1 MTTPTTDS
9 KSAEFQQFYYDAY
22 RTWSTFYSEAYRDVR
37 AYAGDNWTNEE
48 RTQLRAQRRT
58 ILELNRIRR
67 MVNLYDGYERENR
80 KSIAIAPMESGDEET
95 SEQLSELMKYVY
107 DKGGANSIN
116 SEAFSHMLKSG
127 LAVIGIYIDYNKDK
141 VNGDIKFF
149 WKPFNAVMFDP
160 YFTKRDLSDC
170 DAAATRDLLSKEQV
184 KMLLPWVPPKDIDD
198 LPTGIR
204 DNKYQYLGIYRQYN
218 STYIAKHL
226 VTYDQYWKVIQ
237 RPVKLLVDLETGE
250 STEWDGKTEDEDA
263 LREILEDE
271 PNVKVIESKKRSVE
285 LSIIVAGQVL
295 YEGPDPTGLDDYPFR
310 PVLGYFEPLI
320 DTYDL
325 KIQGIVRSM
334 KDAQRLYNK
343 KWSSLTDY
351 NESVLNTGWI
361 VRNGAVVDPDMLYQT
376 GQGRVVVLNREFSMA
391 DIQPIRPAELP
402 QTALAYSDRIEKDLV
417 EIPGGSDELLGIS
430 STGDSQVSGKVAII
444 RSSNGLKGN
453 RALFDNYEETLKQ
466 IGGLVLQC
474 AQRNYSV
481 GKIKRIIRKDPTP
494 QILNLNFEQY
504 DCVVKQAV
512 LTQTQKEAYYNDL
525 LQLRQIGIPIPD
537 DEIIDAAPLQGK
549 SNLKARMQQQA
560 EQAQEAQRLQMEDKA
575 RIDRLT
581 EAKTQES
588 VALAQER
595 RARVLADIG
604 LARERIA
611 EGDQNKAKAFLDNV
625 KAMKEIQ
632 DMDVRTAS
640 DAFMLSEALEAKS
653 SMRSESILQRDIQ
666 KEQQLRNPQQGEP
679 NGLQRGN
686 DAPDE
691 GLQQGL

>member
-1 MTTPTTDS
+1 MNTYGTES
-9 KSAEFQQFYYDAY
+9 KSQEFQQFYYDAY

-48 RTQLRAQRRT
+48 RTLLRAQRRT
-58 ILELNRIRR
+58 VLELNRIRR
-67 MVNLYDGYERENR
+67 MVNLYSGYERENR
-80 KSIAIAPMESGDEET
+80 KSIVVAPMESGDEQT
-95 SEQLSELMKYVY
+95 SEQLSALMQYIY
-107 DKGGANSIN
+107 DKGNAYQFN
-116 SEAFSHMLKSG
+116 SEAFDHMLKSG
-127 LAVIGIYIDYNKDK
+127 LAIIGIYIDYNKDK
-141 VNGDIKFF
+141 VNGDIKFY

-160 YFTKRDLSDC
+160 YFTKRDLTDC

-184 KMLLPWVPPKDIDD
+184 KMLLPWVSPKEIDD

-237 RPVKLLVDLETGE
+237 KPVKLLVDLETGE
-250 STEWDGKTEDEDA
+250 STEWNGKSEDEDA
-263 LREILEDE
+263 LKEILQDE
-271 PNVKVIESKKRSVE
+271 PNVKIMESKKRSVE

-310 PVLGYFEPLI
+310 PVLGYYEPLI

-334 KDAQRLYNK
+334 RDPQRLYNK

-351 NESVLNTGWI
+351 NESVLNTGW
-361 VRNGAVVDPDMLYQT
+361 VVKNGAVVDPDMLYQT
-376 GQGRVVVLNREFSMA
+376 GQGRVVVLNSQFSMA

-417 EIPGGSDELLGIS
+417 EIPGGSDELMGIS
-430 STGDSQVSGKVAII
+430 SSGESQISGRLAMVRA
-444 RSSNGLKGN
+444 SNGLKGN
-453 RALFDNYEETLKQ
+453 RGLFDNYEETLKQ
-466 IGGLVLQC
+466 VGALVLQC

-481 GKIKRIIRKDPTP
+481 GKIRRIIRDDPTP

-504 DCVVKQAV
+504 DCVIKQAV
-512 LTQTQKEAYYNDL
+512 LTQTQREAYYNDL
-525 LQLRQIGIPIPD
+525 IRLRELGIAIPD

-549 SNLKARMQQQA
+549 SKLKERLQEQQQQQA
-560 EQAQEAQRLQMEDKA
+560 EMQRMQMEDKA

-604 LARERIA
+604 LARERIS
-611 EGDQNKAKAFLDNV
+611 EGDQNQAKAFLDNV
-625 KAMKEIQ
+625 KAVKEIQ
-632 DMDVRTAS
+632 DLDIRTAT
-640 DAFMLSEALEAKS
+640 DAFKLSQIIKATSQLQTERML
-653 SMRSESILQRDIQ
+653 QGDID
-666 KEQQLRNPQQGEP
+666 KEKELRNPEGEN
-679 NGLQRGN
+679 NGLQRGP

-691 GLQQGL
+691 SLQQGL